1 MEVLWPTADMS
12 TTSIGSGKIN
22 DTSMVFRLDYGEHS
36 ALYTADL
43 YVKGEGDLMAIEDP
57 EKLDVDFLKIPHHGW
72 NTSSSADFVNAVS
85 AKLAVATSF
94 LEMEE
99 QIRRNYVSA
108 KTEVLLDVYNGY
120 IHVSAGSDGTMDYE
134 TSR

>member
-1 MEVLWPTADMS
+1 MA
-12 TTSIGSGKIN
+12 TTNIGTGKIN
-22 DTSMVFRLDYGEHS
+22 DNSMVFRLDYGEHS
-36 ALYTADL
+36 ALFTGDIYTLA
-43 YVKGEGDLMAIEDP
+43 EGHILDTVDNA
-57 EKLDVDFLKIPHHGW
+57 KLDVDFLKIPHHGW
-72 NTSSSADFVNAVS
+72 NTSSSAEFVKAVS

-108 KTEVLLDVYNGY
+108 KTEVLLDVYDGY
-120 IHVSAGSDGTMDYE
+120 IHVSAGADGTMDYE